1 MAWMNFQN
9 NYFRKHLLYEALLSQ
24 NNSKC
29 MLSSLSNRA
38 IFFLEYFILK
48 NHRKKTR
55 TFILTS
61 MMRGNY
67 IIAFH
72 HDFMLTFY
80 DVTLQ
85 KLFFTDEPLKILIFL
100 KQHTFNFK
108 HYLHKTCFHRR
119 FILFY
124 IQITKSKKNISR
136 RLLKNL
142 IL

>member
-48 NHRKKTR
+48 NRRKKTR

-85 KLFFTDEPLKILIFL
+85 KLFITDE
-100 KQHTFNFK
+100 T
-108 HYLHKTCFHRR
+108 
-119 FILFY
+119 
-124 IQITKSKKNISR
+124 
-136 RLLKNL
+136 
-142 IL
+142 